1 MTPPQFK
8 DDFILLRGFYLFTG
22 IISHAIVG
30 AGFHVGGDAVFG
42 QILIFGQATS
52 GIIAAVI
59 RAFADRAVSGWTA
72 AAGKTGILTL
82 YGGIKIITRLFVS
95 VVVSVAVAGYGYVG
109 VAGIADD

>member
-1 MTPPQFK
+1 MI
-8 DDFILLRGFYLFTG
+8 FILLRGFYLFTG

-30 AGFHVGGDAVFG
+30 AGFHVGGDA
-42 QILIFGQATS
+42 S

-59 RAFADRAVSGWTA
+59 RAFADRAVSGRTA